1 VSKWVVNIF
10 GKPNE
15 EGFEISV
22 VRLSNQHGRTSYGW
36 FGHDKVYISGDSYTS
51 LSSALWNSLVNLA
64 QQTADVL
71 NAQDAQAVA
80 VQDEKPFPSH
90 RTCLYCENFRYP
102 DDEIID
108 PTTAHQPHLAG
119 ICKNC
124 PYPDAYG
131 IPCTSGS
138 IWVNLVTH
146 DTWVD
151 GSHQVTDCPNFV
163 QNPLVFGYPEPVE
176 IFNEIPLPRV

>member
-1 VSKWVVNIF
+1 MNKWVVNII
-10 GKPNE
+10 GEPNKD
-15 EGFEISV
+15 GFEFAA
-22 VRLSNQHGRTSYGW
+22 VRASNSHGRVSFGW
-36 FGHDKVYISGDSYTS
+36 FGHDKVYVSGDSYVS
-51 LSSALWNSLVNLA
+51 ASPALWNSLVNLA
-64 QQTADVL
+64 QQTADIL

-138 IWVNLVTH
+138 IWVNLVTM

-151 GSHQVTDCPNFV
+151 GSDQVTDCPNFV

-176 IFNEIPLPRV
+176 ISEERPA

>member
-1 VSKWVVNIF
+1 MSKWVVNIF

-36 FGHDKVYISGDSYTS
+36 FGHDKVYVSGNSYAIVS
-51 LSSALWNSLVNLA
+51 PKLWNNLVNLA

-80 VQDEKPFPSH
+80 VAEEKQLPG
-90 RTCLYCENFRYP
+90 RTCLYCENFHCSE
-102 DDEIID
+102 EIID

-119 ICKNC
+119 DCKNC

-131 IPCTSGS
+131 IPCPGGS
-138 IWVNLVTH
+138 IWVNLVTS

-151 GSHQVTDCPNFV
+151 GSHQITDCPNFIP
-163 QNPLVFGYPEPVE
+163 NPLVFGYPEPVE
-176 IFNEIPLPRV
+176 ISEERPA